1 MITTRSITIEDYE
14 FINKWWIEWGENHAP
29 SLGDLPNR
37 GLGGVIVEKDN
48 KPIAANY
55 IYLTNSNMAYLANA
69 ISNPNYKSKDRLEII
84 QVLLNECV
92 RRAESLGC
100 TFIWCTSSE
109 KGVVKRCEKAGFVTT
124 EKQNII
130 IKSIK

>member
-1 MITTRSITIEDYE
+1 MITTRSIVIEDYK
-14 FINKWWIEWGENHAP
+14 FINEWWIGWGENHAP

-37 GLGGVIVEKDN
+37 GLSGVIVEKDN

-69 ISNPNYKSKDRLEII
+69 ISDPSYKSKDRLEII

-92 RRAESLGC
+92 RRAEALGC
-100 TFIWCTSSE
+100 TFVWCTSNE
-109 KGVVKRCEKAGFVTT
+109 KGVIKRCKKAGFVIG
-124 EKQNII
+124 EEQNII

>member
-1 MITTRSITIEDYE
+1 MITTRSIVIEDYK
-14 FINKWWIEWGENHAP
+14 FINEWWIGWGENHAP

-37 GLGGVIVEKDN
+37 GLSGVIVEKDN

-69 ISNPNYKSKDRLEII
+69 ISDPSYKSKDRLEII

-92 RRAESLGC
+92 RRAEALGC
-100 TFIWCTSSE
+100 TFVWCTSNE
-109 KGVVKRCEKAGFVTT
+109 KGVIKRCKDAGFVVS

-130 IKSIK
+130 TKIIK